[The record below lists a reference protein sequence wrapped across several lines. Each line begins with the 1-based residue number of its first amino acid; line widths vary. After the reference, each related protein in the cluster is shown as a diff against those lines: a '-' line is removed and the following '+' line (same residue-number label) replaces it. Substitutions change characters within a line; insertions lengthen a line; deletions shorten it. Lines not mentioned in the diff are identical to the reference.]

1 MTLSL
6 TVAHKADVA
15 AGIVAFEL
23 RNPDGAALPAFA
35 AGAHILV
42 ETPAGVARRYSL
54 SNAPSER
61 DRYVIAVKREPEGG
75 GGSIS
80 MIDRLGVGDTV
91 AVGAPENYFPL
102 VAEARAHLLIAGG
115 IGITPILS
123 MARQLRAE
131 GADFRIIYC
140 ARAPELAAFRDVLA
154 EPGLAERTT
163 LHFDNGD
170 PTQGFYFPT
179 ALASPAAG
187 THLYCCGPRPLMHA
201 VREAAGNWPAGT
213 VHFEDFGTSAQPATG
228 GEGAFDVRLARS
240 GRVVTVPAGVSILHA
255 LRAAGVEVDSSC
267 EAGTCSSCRVGLLD
281 GIADHRD
288 FVLDEDEYASAIM
301 VCVSRALT
309 KELTLDV

>member
-6 TVAHKADVA
+6 VVAEKMEVA
-15 AGIVAFEL
+15 AGIFAFVL
-23 RNPDGAALPAFA
+23 RHPDGDPLPAFT
-35 AGAHILV
+35 AGAHVLV
-42 ETPAGVARRYSL
+42 ETPAGLSRRYSL

-80 MIDRLGVGDTV
+80 MIERLAVGDPV
-91 AVGAPENYFPL
+91 AVGVPENYFPL
-102 VAEARAHLLIAGG
+102 ADDAKTHLLIAGG

-123 MARQLRAE
+123 MARALAAA

-140 ARAPELAAFRDVLA
+140 ARSPELAAFRDVLA
-154 EPGLAERTT
+154 GAAFADRTV

-170 PTQGFYFPT
+170 PSQAFYFPA
-179 ALASPAAG
+179 ALANPAAG
-187 THLYCCGPRPLMHA
+187 THLYCCGPRPLMQA
-201 VREAAGNWPAGT
+201 VREAAGGWAQGT
-213 VHFEDFGTSAQPATG
+213 VHFEDFGTSAQPSTG
-228 GEGAFDVRLARS
+228 GDGAFDVRLARS
-240 GRVVTVPAGVSILHA
+240 GRVVRVPEGVSILQA

-267 EAGTCSSCRVGLLD
+267 EAGTCSSCRVGLLA

-288 FVLDEDEYASAIM
+288 FVLDEDEYSSAIM

-309 KELTLDV
+309 PELTLDV